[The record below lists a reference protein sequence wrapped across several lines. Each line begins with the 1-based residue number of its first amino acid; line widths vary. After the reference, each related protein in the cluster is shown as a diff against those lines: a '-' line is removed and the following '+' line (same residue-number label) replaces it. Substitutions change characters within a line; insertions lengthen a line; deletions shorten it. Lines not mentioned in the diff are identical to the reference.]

1 MPDYQKLAQTAKRL
15 IDKNGRSITISRLDR
30 SPLDTSKPWR
40 GEPSPRA
47 TGGVERSLT
56 TIGVFV
62 HPDGL
67 RDQTMTRP
75 FGFSAIDEELLKRF
89 NQIVLVS
96 GAGTS
101 FQNLEEFDEVT
112 DGSSSWKIELVVRL
126 QPGDVNIM
134 SALALAK

>member
-15 IDKNGRSITISRLDR
+15 IDKSGRSITINRLDR
-30 SPLDTSKPWR
+30 SPADSAKPWR
-40 GEPSPRA
+40 GELDPRA
-47 TGGVERSLT
+47 TGKIERSLT
-56 TIGVFV
+56 TIGIFV
-62 HPDGL
+62 HPDSL

-75 FGFSAIDEELLKRF
+75 FGFSAIDEELIKRF

-101 FQNLEEFDEVT
+101 FENLEDFDEVT
-112 DGSSSWKIELVVRL
+112 DGTSSWKIELVVRL